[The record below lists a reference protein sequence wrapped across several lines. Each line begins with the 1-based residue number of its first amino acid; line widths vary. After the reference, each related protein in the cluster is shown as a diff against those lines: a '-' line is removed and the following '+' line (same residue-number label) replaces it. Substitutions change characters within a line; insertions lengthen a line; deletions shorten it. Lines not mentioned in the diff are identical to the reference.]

1 MSWGVIFIFILIFG
15 IPLWFSI
22 KAKPLDLLPY
32 RWATFMTFWLA
43 IATVTLLF
51 RVMVARQATTSIT
64 YLALAILSAL
74 ASAGLFRR
82 AKLGVVFLISHHALV
97 FFAPL
102 IPGASHGYISLVFA
116 LILMIV
122 NITYFKKR
130 WKYMG
135 SGWLALILPLP
146 KEP

>member
-1 MSWGVIFIFILIFG
+1 MSWGAITIFVLIFG
-15 IPLWFSI
+15 IPIWFSL

-32 RWATFMTFWLA
+32 RWATFLAFWLA
-43 IATVTLLF
+43 IGTVLILF
-51 RVMVARQATTSIT
+51 RIMVARQATTSIT

-97 FFAPL
+97 FLAPL
-102 IPGASHGYISLVFA
+102 IPGASYVYISLIFA

>member
-1 MSWGVIFIFILIFG
+1 MPWGVIIIFVLIFG
-15 IPLWFSI
+15 IPLWFSL

-32 RWATFMTFWLA
+32 RWATFMAFWLA
-43 IATVTLLF
+43 IGTVTILF
-51 RVMVARQATTSIT
+51 RVMVARQTTTSIT

-74 ASAGLFRR
+74 SSAGLFRR

-97 FFAPL
+97 FLAPL
-102 IPGASHGYISLVFA
+102 IPGASYVYISLIFA